1 MALSAEY
8 YPVLRIEKFGEK
20 PHQTRPA
27 YASFS
32 GSSENTAFRVSVQTW
47 SRLSLPLWSEELV
60 DGIPS
65 FLPFFFLCSSGR

>member
-32 GSSENTAFRVSVQTW
+32 GS
-47 SRLSLPLWSEELV
+47 LPLWSEELV